1 MNRAEAAGLMIWPCR
16 SVRDTIC
23 ARPDRMPWGPIF
35 VPAATTQNRQLQ
47 DNRSAGD
54 ALSIAFELV
63 ATPALF
69 AFFGWLIDGALGT
82 QPVFTLALCLLTAVY
97 AGWKAVRSY
106 SDQMEAYDRDLPS
119 RRAESAVE
127 NPDG

>member
-1 MNRAEAAGLMIWPCR
+1 M
-16 SVRDTIC
+16 
-23 ARPDRMPWGPIF
+23 
-35 VPAATTQNRQLQ
+35 TQNRQLY
-47 DNRSAGD
+47 NRQSAGE

-82 QPVFTLALCLLTAVY
+82 RPVFTLVLCLFTAVY

-106 SDQMEAYDRDLPS
+106 SDRMEAYDRNLPS
-119 RRAESAVE
+119 RRFEVE
-127 NPDG
+127 PGDSDD